1 LLRSEG
7 VKGEAEQPA
16 GPVPEDATMKP
27 NRVFIAFIAAIFI
40 CGLAFAGDAWI
51 HVKVDSASGEGET
64 VRVNIPFSLVE
75 TVLPMVDADPLKH
88 GKLHIDE
95 LENLDIDGLDL
106 RAIMEEFRKTGD
118 TEFVNVQDGSEK
130 VTVSKK
136 GEFLLVNV
144 DDSEGGEKVRV
155 RMPLALVDALLDA
168 DGDDDSLNLAAA
180 LKVLSEF
187 EGDLVTVQDG
197 DEMVRIWIDNN
208 NFISE

>member
-1 LLRSEG
+1 
-7 VKGEAEQPA
+7 
-16 GPVPEDATMKP
+16 M
-27 NRVFIAFIAAIFI
+27 
-40 CGLAFAGDAWI
+40 
-51 HVKVDSASGEGET
+51 
-64 VRVNIPFSLVE
+64 
-75 TVLPMVDADPLKH
+75 
-88 GKLHIDE
+88 
-95 LENLDIDGLDL
+95 DL

-197 DEMVRIWIDNN
+197 DEMVRIWIDSN

>member
-1 LLRSEG
+1 
-7 VKGEAEQPA
+7 
-16 GPVPEDATMKP
+16 MKP

-75 TVLPMVDADPLKH
+75 AVLPMVDADPLKH

-95 LENLDIDGLDL
+95 LDDLDIDGLDL
-106 RAIMEEFRKTGD
+106 RAVLEEFRNTGD

-130 VTVSKK
+130 VSVSKK

-168 DGDDDSLNLAAA
+168 DSEDNSLNLAAA
-180 LKVLSEF
+180 LKVLEDF
-187 EGDLVTVQDG
+187 QGDLVTVQDG